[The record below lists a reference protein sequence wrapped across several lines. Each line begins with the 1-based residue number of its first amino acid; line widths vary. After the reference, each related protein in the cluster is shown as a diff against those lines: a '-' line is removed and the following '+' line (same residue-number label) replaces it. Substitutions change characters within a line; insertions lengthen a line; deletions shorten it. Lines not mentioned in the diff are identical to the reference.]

1 MYAGKLVFAQLMEF
15 APWHTFRRLVV
26 KYSGDFN
33 ARTFRCRDQFL
44 CMAFA
49 QLTYRRSLRDI
60 EGCLL
65 AQPSKLYHMGIRGNV
80 TRSNLADAN
89 ESRDWRIYAEFAQSL
104 IGTARQ
110 LYANEDLGLE
120 LDGTVYALD
129 STTIRLCLSLFPWA
143 DYRETKAAVKI
154 HTLLDLRGAIP
165 AFMLVSDGLLHD
177 VNILDL
183 LGPEPGA
190 FYVMDRAYVD
200 FARLFTI
207 DRLSAYFVTRAKKP
221 LQFKRI
227 SSTPVDKSIGLICDQ
242 RIGLTGF
249 YSRKAYPKA
258 LRRVRFRD
266 PETGKTLVF
275 LTNNFGISAET
286 VCALYKSRWQVELF
300 FKWIKQHL
308 RINQFFGRSENAVK
322 CQIWTAVATY
332 LLVAIARKRLEIPLS
347 LHSMLQILSV
357 TPFENIP
364 LDQLLTDSGLSENDM
379 GSGKQLN
386 LL

>member
-1 MYAGKLVFAQLMEF
+1 MYAGKLVFAQLMEL
-15 APWHTFRRLVV
+15 APWHTFRRLVS
-26 KYSGDFN
+26 KYNGDFN

-49 QLTYRRSLRDI
+49 QLTYRQSLRDI
-60 EGCLL
+60 AGCLQ
-65 AQPSKLYHMGIRGNV
+65 AQPSKLYHMGLRGNV

-89 ESRDWRIYAEFAQSL
+89 ERRDWRIYAEFAQSL
-104 IGTARQ
+104 IGTARC
-110 LYANEDLGLE
+110 LYADDDLGLD

-129 STTIRLCLSLFPWA
+129 STTISLCLSLFPWA
-143 DYRETKAAVKI
+143 DFRETKAAIKI
-154 HTLLDLRGAIP
+154 HTLLDLKGAIP

-183 LGPEPGA
+183 LGPEQGS

-200 FARLFTI
+200 FERLFTI
-207 DRLSAYFVTRAKKP
+207 NQAGAFFVTRAKKP
-221 LQFKRI
+221 LKFKRI
-227 SSTPVDKSIGLICDQ
+227 TSQPVDKSLGLICDQ
-242 RIGLTGF
+242 EIALTGF
-249 YSRKAYPKA
+249 YSRKGYPRS
-258 LRRVRFRD
+258 LRRVRLKD

-275 LTNNFGISAET
+275 LTNHFEVTAKT
-286 VCALYKSRWQVELF
+286 VCDLYRSRWQVELF

-308 RINQFFGRSENAVK
+308 RINEFFGRSENAVK
-322 CQIWTAVATY
+322 CQIWIAVATY
-332 LLVAIARKRLEIPLS
+332 LLVAIARKRLQVPLS

-364 LDQLLTDSGLSENDM
+364 LNQLLTDIGPGEDGRDDVN
-379 GSGKQLN
+379 QLK

>member
-1 MYAGKLVFAQLMEF
+1 MYAGKLVFPQLMEF
-15 APWHTFRRLVV
+15 APWHTFRRLVT
-26 KYSGDFN
+26 KYNGDFN

-60 EGCLL
+60 EGCLQ
-65 AQPSKLYHMGIRGNV
+65 AQPSKLYHMGIRGNI

-89 ESRDWRIYAEFAQSL
+89 ETRDWRIYAEFAQSL
-104 IGTARQ
+104 IEIARR
-110 LYANEDLGLE
+110 LYADEDLGLD
-120 LDGTVYALD
+120 LDGAVYALD

-183 LGPEPGA
+183 FGPERGA

-200 FARLFTI
+200 FERLFTI
-207 DRLSAYFVTRAKKP
+207 NQAGAYFVTRAKRP
-221 LQFKRI
+221 LKFKRTG
-227 SSTPVDKSIGLICDQ
+227 STPVDKSTGLICDQ
-242 RIGLTGF
+242 RIKLTVF
-249 YSRKAYPKA
+249 YSRKVYPKA
-258 LRRVRFRD
+258 LRRVRYRD

-275 LTNNFGISAET
+275 LTNNFDITAQT
-286 VCALYKSRWQVELF
+286 VCDLYKSRWQVELF

-308 RINQFFGRSENAVK
+308 RINQFFGRTENAVK

-332 LLVAIARKRLEIPLS
+332 LLVAIARKRLNTPLS

-357 TPFENIP
+357 TPFENVP
-364 LDQLLTDSGLSENDM
+364 LNQLLIDSGLVESDL
-379 GSGKQLN
+379 GKDKQLN

>member
-1 MYAGKLVFAQLMEF
+1 MHSGRLVFTQLMDH
-15 APWHTFRRLVV
+15 APWHTFRRLVT

-60 EGCLL
+60 EGCLQ

-89 ESRDWRIYAEFAQSL
+89 ENRDWRIYAEFAQSL
-104 IGTARQ
+104 IGVARR
-110 LYANEDLGLE
+110 LYAKEDLGLD

-183 LGPEPGA
+183 FSPEAGA
-190 FYVMDRAYVD
+190 FYVMDRAYLD
-200 FARLFTI
+200 FKRLFVI
-207 DRLSAYFVTRAKKP
+207 DQVGAYFVTRAKKP
-221 LQFKRI
+221 LRFRRI
-227 SSTPVDKSIGLICDQ
+227 CSTPVDKSSGLICDQ
-242 RIGLTGF
+242 RIALIT
-249 YSRKAYPKA
+249 YASRKAYPNA
-258 LRRVRFRD
+258 LRRIRFRD

-275 LTNNFGISAET
+275 LTNHFGISAET

-332 LLVAIARKRLEIPLS
+332 LLVAIARKRLNIPLS

-357 TPFENIP
+357 TPFENLP
-364 LDQLLTDSGLSENDM
+364 LNQLLIDPGPGENRRD
-379 GSGKQLN
+379 GDNQLN

>member
-1 MYAGKLVFAQLMEF
+1 MYTGKLVFAQLMEL
-15 APWHTFRRLVV
+15 APWHTFRRLVS
-26 KYSGDFN
+26 KYNGDFN

-49 QLTYRRSLRDI
+49 QLTYRQSLRDI
-60 EGCLL
+60 TGCLQ
-65 AQPSKLYHMGIRGNV
+65 AQPSKLYHMGLRGNV

-89 ESRDWRIYAEFAQSL
+89 ERRDWRIYAEFAQSL
-104 IGTARQ
+104 IGTARG
-110 LYANEDLGLE
+110 LYADDDLGLD

-129 STTIRLCLSLFPWA
+129 STTISLCLSLFPWA
-143 DYRETKAAVKI
+143 DFRETKAAIKI

-183 LGPEPGA
+183 LGPEPGS

-200 FARLFTI
+200 FERLFTI
-207 DRLSAYFVTRAKKP
+207 NQVGAFFVTRAKKP
-221 LQFKRI
+221 LKFKRI
-227 SSTPVDKSIGLICDQ
+227 TSQPVDKSLGLICDQ
-242 RIGLTGF
+242 EIALTGF
-249 YSRKAYPKA
+249 YSRKGYPRS
-258 LRRVRFRD
+258 LRRVRLKD

-275 LTNNFGISAET
+275 LTNHFEVTAKT
-286 VCALYKSRWQVELF
+286 VCDLYRSRWQVELF

-322 CQIWTAVATY
+322 CQIWIAVATY
-332 LLVAIARKRLEIPLS
+332 LLVAIARKRLQVPIS

-357 TPFENIP
+357 TPFENIS
-364 LDQLLTDSGLSENDM
+364 LNQLLTDIGPDEDGRDDDN
-379 GSGKQLN
+379 QLK
-386 LL
+386 LI

>member
-1 MYAGKLVFAQLMEF
+1 MYAGKLVFSQLMDL
-15 APWHTFRRLVV
+15 APWHTFRRLVS
-26 KYSGDFN
+26 KYKGDFN

-65 AQPSKLYHMGIRGNV
+65 AQPSKLYHMGIRGNI

-104 IGTARQ
+104 IGTARR
-110 LYANEDLGLE
+110 LYAEEDLGLDLE
-120 LDGTVYALD
+120 GTVYALD

-183 LGPEPGA
+183 FGPEPGA

-200 FARLFTI
+200 FERLFTI
-207 DRLSAYFVTRAKKP
+207 NEAGAFFVTRAKKP
-221 LQFKRI
+221 LKFKRI
-227 SSTPVDKSIGLICDQ
+227 NSRPVDKSTGLICDQ
-242 RIGLTGF
+242 QIRLTVF
-249 YSRKAYPKA
+249 YSRKAYPKL
-258 LRRVRFRD
+258 LRRVRLKD

-275 LTNNFGISAET
+275 LTNNLEITAQT
-286 VCALYKSRWQVELF
+286 VCDLYRSRWQVELF

-322 CQIWTAVATY
+322 CQIWIAVATY
-332 LLVAIARKRLEIPLS
+332 LLVAIAKKQLAIPLS
-347 LHSMLQILSV
+347 LHSILQILSV
-357 TPFENIP
+357 TPFENAP
-364 LDQLLTDSGLSENDM
+364 LNQLLMDPGLAQEDTN
-379 GSGKQLN
+379 GANQLK